1 MVWCCNWPRVPSK
14 CQTNHSSSQHWEVPK
29 HDQPSSHCVS
39 RPQWWLNWVTLSPQ
53 GKPPATSPLKFWNF
67 YWIYLPFIHWVLIR
81 GSWILCLVCPVF
93 SWNEIPTVLPL
104 NGSPPQPTSLDLKF
118 RSRSSAEL
126 KSQQRFCMLAHN
138 GSPHQSRKPPDL
150 RFRSRSSTELKPQQR
165 FRLLVHTGS
174 HAQPTSPDLRF
185 KSRLH
190 QLSWNPHNASAC
202 WSMMDPSHSR
212 FKSTWNLCLSSIT
225 PKSFPYTHPPPH
237 SSFPLIRAMA
247 LSDSPW
253 FPTSTLIFLSLRS
266 PFSSNLLPAATL
278 PMAAPCA
285 RERESEVRSLVPLET
300 PPSIQH
306 SGSNCFPLR
315 RFAPTLVWS
324 FRGTKTNNPPS

>member
-1 MVWCCNWPRVPSK
+1 M
-14 CQTNHSSSQHWEVPK
+14 
-29 HDQPSSHCVS
+29 
-39 RPQWWLNWVTLSPQ
+39 
-53 GKPPATSPLKFWNF
+53 
-67 YWIYLPFIHWVLIR
+67 LIR

-138 GSPHQSRKPPDL
+138 GSPQQSRKPPDL

-174 HAQPTSPDLRF
+174 HPQPTSPDLRF
-185 KSRLH
+185 KSRRH

-202 WSMMDPSHSR
+202 WSMMDPSHSQ
-212 FKSTWNLCLSSIT
+212 FKSTWNLRLSSIT

-237 SSFPLIRAMA
+237 SSSPLIRAMA

-285 RERESEVRSLVPLET
+285 RERERERGEVPCSPGDPSVHPTFQQLFSSQEVCPYPSLVLP
-300 PPSIQH
+300 
-306 SGSNCFPLR
+306 R
-315 RFAPTLVWS
+315 D
-324 FRGTKTNNPPS
+324 